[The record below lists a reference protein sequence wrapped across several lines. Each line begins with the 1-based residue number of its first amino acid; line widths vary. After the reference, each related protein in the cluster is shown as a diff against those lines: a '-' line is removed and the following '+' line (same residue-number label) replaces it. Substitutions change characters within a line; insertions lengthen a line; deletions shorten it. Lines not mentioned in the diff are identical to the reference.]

1 MECTYDTHRIIDR
14 EVATVI
20 TLQDLEAAIFCV
32 IFQEF
37 LTMYSNTV
45 FGLTIHMKTLLNY

>member
-1 MECTYDTHRIIDR
+1 MECTCDTHRIIDR